1 MLVDGVREPVIYEE
15 FAVSRVRPLLRTAR
29 AICGERGLAEDL
41 VQDVLLKV
49 QVQWHR
55 VENVDNPDAYLHR
68 MLVNEY
74 LSWRRKWSRIALHG
88 DIEPAGAAPD
98 PAVQHADRDALR
110 LQILRLPR
118 QQQVVLA
125 LRYYGGLSD
134 TEIADAL
141 GCAAPTVRGYASRA
155 LATLRADARRQLI
168 GIEGTA
174 P

>member
-1 MLVDGVREPVIYEE
+1 MTYDE
-15 FAVSRVRPLLRTAR
+15 FAVSRLRPLLRAAR
-29 AICGERGLAEDL
+29 AICGEPSLAEDL

-49 QVQWHR
+49 QLQWR
-55 VENVDNPDAYLHR
+55 RIEKVDNPDAYLHR

-74 LSWRRKWSRIALHG
+74 LSWRRKWSRIALHS
-88 DIEPAGAAPD
+88 DIELTESRPDHAA
-98 PAVQHADRDALR
+98 QHADRDALR

-125 LRYYGGLSD
+125 LRYYAGLSD

-141 GCAAPTVRGYASRA
+141 GCAAATVRGYASRA
-155 LATLRADARRQLI
+155 LATLRADARGQLI